1 MNRSNRVENLPA
13 KKILLLSAVF
23 ALFPFFG
30 SYGQLKITGIITGTG
45 GLPLPGATIE
55 DKTNHAAA
63 LSDST
68 GVFTIDANTGHVLF
82 ISYIGYKTSEI
93 KIINRE
99 ILRISLSESLTV
111 LEKVLVVG
119 YTSQK
124 AKAITGSVAV
134 VSPDDLTAMPAGQA
148 EQMLQGRVAGL
159 NIITSGMPGGSSNVR
174 LHGIGNFGDV
184 TPLYI
189 IDGIQGNI
197 NNLNP
202 NDIESL
208 QVLKD
213 AGAYA
218 IFGVRGANGVI
229 IITTR
234 NGKNG
239 KTKIDYDFYIGTTR
253 PLHKGP
259 DLLNPQEMADLTWL
273 ALKNSGQVAAN
284 GNPIDRYYGNGLTAV
299 LPDYL
304 IAGPYHG
311 LFEGDPRVNPDLYNI
326 DFTAGDLYQII
337 PSNKTG
343 TDWFHEAFKPAIS
356 QNHSITV
363 SGANDKNKY
372 LFSLG
377 YLDQQGT
384 LLNTYLKRFTA
395 RINTTFSVNDKIRI
409 GENLQLSYS
418 DNPRIATQQGPND
431 NEIFGTFTSQTILPV
446 YDIKGGWST
455 LQDDGVILRDNI
467 VARRVIT
474 KDNKTNY
481 WDLFGNAWA

>member
-1 MNRSNRVENLPA
+1 MPKLLVIWFFLCAFALNAWSQKNTYQKNDSLKKVLLTAEDTVRKTITGKVTDVTGLPLEGADVILTGTNVSVVTNADGSFAIPA
-13 KKILLLSAVF
+13 KKGALLN
-23 ALFPFFG
+23 
-30 SYGQLKITGIITGTG
+30 IT
-45 GLPLPGATIE
+45 
-55 DKTNHAAA
+55 
-63 LSDST
+63 
-68 GVFTIDANTGHVLF
+68 F
-82 ISYIGYKTSEI
+82 IGYKSRQIEI
-93 KIINRE
+93 GDEVIVHVSLDQSIIN
-99 ILRISLSESLTV
+99 
-111 LEKVLVVG
+111 LEEVIVTG
-119 YTSQK
+119 YTTQK
-124 AKAITGSVAV
+124 VKEITGSVAIV
-134 VSPDDLTAMPAGQA
+134 KPKDLTAVPAGQV

-159 NIITSGMPGGSSNVR
+159 TVITSGMPGGGSNVR

-189 IDGIQGNI
+189 IDGVQGDI

-202 NDIESL
+202 DDIESL

-218 IFGVRGANGVI
+218 IYGVRGANGVI

-239 KTKIDYDFYIGTTR
+239 KTKISYDFYIGTTR

-273 ALKNSGQVAAN
+273 ALRNSGQVAAN
-284 GNPIDRYYGNGLTAV
+284 GNPVDLYYGNGPTAV

-304 IAGPYHG
+304 IAGPYRG

-337 PSNKTG
+337 RSNKTG
-343 TDWFHEAFKPAIS
+343 TDWFHEVFKPAIS

-384 LLNTYLKRFTA
+384 LLYTYLKRFTV
-395 RINTTFSVNDKIRI
+395 RINTTFSVNDKIRM
-409 GENLQLSYS
+409 GENLQLSYR
-418 DNPRIATQQGPND
+418 DNPRVATQQGPNA
-431 NEIFGTFTSQTILPV
+431 NEIFRNIYIANHTSGI
-446 YDIKGGWST
+446 
-455 LQDDGVILRDNI
+455 
-467 VARRVIT
+467 
-474 KDNKTNY
+474 
-481 WDLFGNAWA
+481 